1 MQPNDLELFD
11 AVVRHRARRWALIRL
26 RRRAV
31 AVCAVLAVLAVVRAC
46 VE

>member
-1 MQPNDLELFD
+1 MQPYDIELLD
-11 AVVRHRARRWALIRL
+11 AVVRRRARRWALIRL